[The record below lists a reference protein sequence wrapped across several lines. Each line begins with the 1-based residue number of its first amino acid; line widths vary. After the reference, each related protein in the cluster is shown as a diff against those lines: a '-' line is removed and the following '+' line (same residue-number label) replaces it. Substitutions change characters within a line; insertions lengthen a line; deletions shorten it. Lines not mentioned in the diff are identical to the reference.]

1 MEFRYKVLLAEDDES
16 IKLQIAA
23 VLEMNDYEMIHAAT
37 GHDTL
42 QMAKSHCPDLIL
54 LDLGLP
60 DMDGMAVLESLRC
73 WSAIPVIV
81 VSARKSEEE
90 KVKAL
95 ETGADDYIEK
105 PPQNNELIARI
116 RVALRHMRCLNQS
129 SLHRDELIKV
139 GDMEVDLENHTISIN
154 GEPVELTQNEYR
166 IVAQLSQN
174 IGHIMPYDKLLTR
187 LWGPNSTGNNQI
199 LRVNMA
205 NIRRKIEKDP
215 AHPRYIITENG
226 IGYRMPSPEQLAQE
240 TI

>member
-1 MEFRYKVLLAEDDES
+1 MEFRYKVLLAEDDDS

-60 DMDGMAVLESLRC
+60 DMDGMEVLETLRC

-81 VSARKSEEE
+81 VSARASEEE

-95 ETGADDYIEK
+95 ETGADDYIVK
-105 PPQNNELIARI
+105 PHQNNELIARI
-116 RVALRHMRCLNQS
+116 RVALRHMRCQNQS
-129 SLHRDELIKV
+129 SLRRDELIKV
-139 GDMEVDLENHTISIN
+139 GDMSVDLENHTISIN

-166 IVAQLSQN
+166 IVALLSQN

-226 IGYRMPSPEQLAQE
+226 IGYRMPSPEQLAPE

>member
-81 VSARKSEEE
+81 VSARASEEE

-95 ETGADDYIEK
+95 ETGADDYIVK
-105 PPQNNELIARI
+105 PHQNNELIARI
-116 RVALRHMRCLNQS
+116 RVALRHMRCQNQS
-129 SLHRDELIKV
+129 SLRRDELIKV
-139 GDMEVDLENHTISIN
+139 GDMVVDLENHTISIN

-166 IVAQLSQN
+166 IVALLSQN

-205 NIRRKIEKDP
+205 NIRRKIEKNP

-226 IGYRMPSPEQLAQE
+226 IGYRMPSSEQLAPE

>member
-81 VSARKSEEE
+81 VSARASEEE

-95 ETGADDYIEK
+95 ETGADDYIVK
-105 PPQNNELIARI
+105 PHQNNELIARI
-116 RVALRHMRCLNQS
+116 RVALRHMRCQNQS
-129 SLHRDELIKV
+129 SLRRDELIKV
-139 GDMEVDLENHTISIN
+139 GDMVVDLENHTISIN

-166 IVAQLSQN
+166 IVALLSQN

-226 IGYRMPSPEQLAQE
+226 IGYRMPSPEQLAPE

>member
-81 VSARKSEEE
+81 VSARASEEE

-95 ETGADDYIEK
+95 ETGADDYIVK
-105 PPQNNELIARI
+105 PHQNNELIARI
-116 RVALRHMRCLNQS
+116 RVALRHMRCQNQS
-129 SLHRDELIKV
+129 SLRSDELIKV
-139 GDMEVDLENHTISIN
+139 GDMVVDLENHTISIN

-166 IVAQLSQN
+166 IVALLSQN

-226 IGYRMPSPEQLAQE
+226 IGYRMPSPEQLAPE

>member
-1 MEFRYKVLLAEDDES
+1 MEFRYKVLLAEDDAS
-16 IKLQIAA
+16 IRLQIAA
-23 VLEMNDYEMIHAAT
+23 VLEMNDYDMIHAAT

-60 DMDGMAVLESLRC
+60 DMDGMEVLDTLRC
-73 WSAIPVIV
+73 WSQIPVIV
-81 VSARKSEEE
+81 VSARGSEEE

-95 ETGADDYIEK
+95 DLGADDYLVK
-105 PPQNNELIARI
+105 PANTNELIARI
-116 RVALRHMRCLNQS
+116 RVALRHTRGQSQS
-129 SLHRDELIKV
+129 SLRRDEQIKV
-139 GDMEVDLENHTISIN
+139 GNMAIDLENHTILIN
-154 GEPVELTQNEYR
+154 GEPVELTQNEYK
-166 IVAQLSQN
+166 IVALLSQN

-226 IGYRMPSPEQLAQE
+226 VGYRMPSPEQLLPE
-240 TI
+240 T

>member
-81 VSARKSEEE
+81 VSARASEEE

-95 ETGADDYIEK
+95 ETGADDYIVK
-105 PPQNNELIARI
+105 PHQNNELIARI
-116 RVALRHMRCLNQS
+116 RVALRHMRCQNQS
-129 SLHRDELIKV
+129 SLRRDELIKV
-139 GDMEVDLENHTISIN
+139 GDMVVDLENHTISIN

-166 IVAQLSQN
+166 IVALLSQN

-226 IGYRMPSPEQLAQE
+226 IGYRMPSSEQLAPE